1 MGLIDVAERVA
12 VDLLDRRV
20 PGVRVYYGPEYAAQ
34 DDAAFRVVFV
44 PNQDTYDL
52 KHSMN
57 GSNPR
62 PIRTRHAGATVQ
74 LWASDPSVPPGL
86 GKQAADWRALDALI
100 NAFLLS
106 LHMVSGPNN
115 YELGTGNVNTR
126 TPHSHYGF
134 MYEIQIWVLHPITDT
149 PWELVSP
156 VDPDIHCHL
165 IFGTG
170 GTVSSTIPAPQSEIA
185 MGDN

>member
-1 MGLIDVAERVA
+1 MGLLDVAERIA
-12 VDLLDRRV
+12 VDMLDRNV
-20 PGVRVYYGPEYAAQ
+20 PVTVYYGPEFKAQ

-44 PNQDTYDL
+44 PNQDSFDL

-62 PIRTRHAGATVQ
+62 PIRTRHAGALVQ
-74 LWASDPSVPPGL
+74 LWAADPTVPDGPL
-86 GKQAADWRALDALI
+86 KAAADWRALDALI

-115 YELGTGNVNTR
+115 YELGAGNVNTR
-126 TPHSHYGF
+126 NPHVHYGF
-134 MYEIQIWVLHPITDT
+134 QYDVQIWVMHPIVDT
-149 PWELVSP
+149 EWELVSP
-156 VDPDIHCHL
+156 VEADITYHL

-170 GTVSSTIPAPQSEIA
+170 GTVSSTIPAPQSDISI
-185 MGDN
+185 GDA